1 MAQKSKIWVV
11 ETADGQHTV
20 EFFERTAFKAA
31 KLVIDGERE
40 QMIVPRMGFEGIDQ
54 PILTGGGHDIRIVS
68 TRKKTDL
75 AYDGVYMD
83 SGEQYEPLPKMSTA
97 NWVFV
102 IISFC
107 AIFIGG
113 LIPAACA
120 VGGAAAGAA
129 VALNKKLSNKAK
141 LILGIVLMVLTW
153 AAAILVSIFLVKGM
167 RAATNTIKT
176 DFGKDEYSITLTRG
190 FKADTDTDGLVDESA
205 ELLFAAMSEDVY
217 AYAQKQTFKKLKLMY
232 GIRWS
237 DAEEYLENLLEIDGS
252 EIKKTESGVSY
263 AVLNE
268 EEYSYVCSCIAKNE
282 AFYYTEMYCTAE
294 DAEKLVP
301 KMIEWTSGVTVAEA
315 GQAENAG

>member
-20 EFFERTAFKAA
+20 EFFERSAFKAPR
-31 KLVIDGERE
+31 LEIDGQPAPLDITRAYY
-40 QMIVPRMGFEGIDQ
+40 EGIDQ
-54 PILTGGGHDIRIVS
+54 PILTGGGHDIRLVS

-75 AYDGVYMD
+75 AYDGVYME
-83 SGEQYEPLPKMSTA
+83 SGEQYEPLPKMSNA
-97 NWVFV
+97 NWIFV
-102 IISFC
+102 IVSLC
-107 AIFIGG
+107 ALFLGG
-113 LIPAACA
+113 AIPALCA
-120 VGGAAAGAA
+120 VGGAAAGAG
-129 VALNKKLSNKAK
+129 VALSKKLSNKTK
-141 LILGIVLMVLTW
+141 IILGVVLMVLTW
-153 AAAILVSIFLVKGM
+153 AAAIGVGLLAVKGFN
-167 RAATNTIKT
+167 AAKKGIGA
-176 DFGKDEYSITLTRG
+176 DFGKDEYKITLNRA
-190 FKADTDTDGLVDESA
+190 FKTDNDTDDLVDESA

-301 KMIEWTSGVTVAEA
+301 KMIEWTNSVTVTEVE
-315 GQAENAG
+315 QAENAG